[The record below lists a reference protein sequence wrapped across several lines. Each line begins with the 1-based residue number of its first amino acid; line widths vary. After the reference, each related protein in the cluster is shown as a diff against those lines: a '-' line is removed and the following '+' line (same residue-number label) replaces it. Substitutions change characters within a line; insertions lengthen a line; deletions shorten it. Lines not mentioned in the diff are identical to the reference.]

1 MCKRIDCSKCGKPT
15 FAGCGQH
22 IEQVLGDVPK
32 EQRCS
37 CSAQSAQS
45 TKAASAGGAA
55 PSSGG
60 GLFSRL
66 FGK

>member
-1 MCKRIDCSKCGKPT
+1 MCKRVDCPKCGKPT

-32 EQRCS
+32 DQRCR
-37 CSAQSAQS
+37 CNEA
-45 TKAASAGGAA
+45 KAAAPGAA

-60 GLFSRL
+60 GFLSRL

>member
-1 MCKRIDCSKCGKPT
+1 MCKRIDCSKCGKPS

-32 EQRCS
+32 DKRCR
-37 CSAQSAQS
+37 CSAQSD
-45 TKAASAGGAA
+45 KAAPAAGAV